1 MKIRKLLI
9 ATTISLL
16 IPFTPLKA
24 IGGFGIQGA
33 YNMFS
38 VGDTSSAMMLLNP
51 ITDEME
57 QVGEFLINGFDN
69 GGGFGG
75 YIYFDA
81 IPFGLALE
89 AEGYASAAPYT
100 FSFKN
105 LLMDLDSAQAGL
117 LTGSYYVTVRKK
129 IIGLGIPFL
138 AKAKLFAGLGINKH
152 VSTPMVSQEMFEAV
166 ISGGDLENGEFETD
180 ALIDYLAENRIESE
194 GYHAQ
199 AGIQFKVLMLDTFLF
214 ARYTMA
220 DDVIPGSAGF
230 TSYHARIGFGF

>member
-9 ATTISLL
+9 ATTISFL

-38 VGDTSSAMMLLNP
+38 VGDTSSAMMIDALG
-51 ITDEME
+51 TMV
-57 QVGEFLINGFDN
+57 QVGEFSIHGFEE
-69 GGGFGG
+69 GAGFGG
-75 YIYFDA
+75 YVYFDA

-89 AEGYASAAPYT
+89 AEGYASVSPYT
-100 FSFKN
+100 YSFN
-105 LLMDLDSAQAGL
+105 NEVMNLDSAQAGL

-166 ISGGDLENGEFETD
+166 ISGGNLENGEFETD
-180 ALIDYLAENRIESE
+180 ALIEYLDENRIESE